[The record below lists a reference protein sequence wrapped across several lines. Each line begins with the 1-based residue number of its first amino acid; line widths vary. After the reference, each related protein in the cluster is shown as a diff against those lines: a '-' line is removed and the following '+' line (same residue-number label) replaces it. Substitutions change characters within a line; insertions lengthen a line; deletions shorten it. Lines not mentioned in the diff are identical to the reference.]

1 MGVMNVDKYY
11 DGFVLRGYVYVAFC
25 KPDIVNGAIQ
35 FDGIFNF
42 QNQSDYLVNVLTS
55 SYEKICL
62 YGLWEK
68 AVCVISVWGIINSL
82 C

>member
-55 SYEKICL
+55 
-62 YGLWEK
+62 
-68 AVCVISVWGIINSL
+68 
-82 C
+82 